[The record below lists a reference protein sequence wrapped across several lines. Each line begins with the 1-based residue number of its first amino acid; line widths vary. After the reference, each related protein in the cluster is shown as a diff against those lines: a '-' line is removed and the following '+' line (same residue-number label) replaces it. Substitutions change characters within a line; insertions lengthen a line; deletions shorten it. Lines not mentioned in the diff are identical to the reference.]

1 MDNGSLIGKTTIKQ
15 QKFIDKYIETGNW
28 TQSALYAYN
37 TTDPLV
43 ASTIASEN
51 LLKPYIMVEIK
62 DKLAHAK
69 AQIYKL
75 SLGAE
80 KEDIRLRA
88 SQDILDRT
96 EGKAVQT
103 IKTQNVNVNVED
115 MSTDDLINLLKGDK
129 NR

>member
-1 MDNGSLIGKTTIKQ
+1 
-15 QKFIDKYIETGNW
+15 
-28 TQSALYAYN
+28 
-37 TTDPLV
+37 LV